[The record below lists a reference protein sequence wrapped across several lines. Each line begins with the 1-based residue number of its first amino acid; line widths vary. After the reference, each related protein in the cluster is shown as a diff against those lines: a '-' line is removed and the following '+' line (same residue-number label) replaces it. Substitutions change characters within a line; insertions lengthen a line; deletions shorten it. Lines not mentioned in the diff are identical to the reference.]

1 MGLHHLVGS
10 SVGPGF
16 DLQEKLKL
24 AKNYSSFIRD
34 KCCHLTLHL
43 RLMEPNWWF
52 NTVSLQLK
60 ALAGQGFELKP
71 LTIRRRGHFKRQDS
85 RSLSPKNQKVIFVSS
100 HLKHLQQVRFFSA
113 RMVSVPVTTRKKNLG
128 EKNRR
133 VSVFSTLNFHFVLWP
148 LKHLPGVFF
157 CSKTKILKE
166 SVFGSIKFFIE
177 ILTQT
182 FLE

>member
-60 ALAGQGFELKP
+60 ALTGQGFELKP

-113 RMVSVPVTTRKKNLG
+113 RMVSVPVTPEKKISA
-128 EKNRR
+128 KKI
-133 VSVFSTLNFHFVLWP
+133 VVLRFLRLWT
-148 LKHLPGVFF
+148 FIS
-157 CSKTKILKE
+157 C
-166 SVFGSIKFFIE
+166 FGLWSDFQGLSE
-177 ILTQT
+177 QPS
-182 FLE
+182 FLL